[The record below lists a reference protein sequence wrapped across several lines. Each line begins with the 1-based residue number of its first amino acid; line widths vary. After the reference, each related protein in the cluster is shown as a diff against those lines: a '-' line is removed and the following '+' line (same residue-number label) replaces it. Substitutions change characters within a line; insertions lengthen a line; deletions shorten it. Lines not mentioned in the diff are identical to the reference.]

1 MKSYDCRIT
10 RVVDGDTVDAQIGLG
25 FGVWIHRR
33 VRLRGI
39 DCPECRTSDPEE
51 KVFGLLAKQALIDKL
66 VETDFTVTVKC
77 PPKNDKYGRVL
88 GELWQNDLNVNQWLI
103 DHYHAVKYH
112 PLTVSKETLK
122 KTHLENRIK
131 LQHGLRSAN
140 SQLVKPP

>member
-1 MKSYDCRIT
+1 MKSYECLVT

-51 KVFGLLAKQALIDKL
+51 KVYGFLAKQALIDKL
-66 VETDFTVTVKC
+66 VQSDFKVTIRC

-88 GELWQNDLNVNQWLI
+88 GELWQKDLNVNQWLVEN
-103 DHYHAVKYH
+103 HHAVKY
-112 PLTVSKETLK
+112 PSEE
-122 KTHLENRIK
+122 LENKHLLNRTK
-131 LQHGLRSAN
+131 LKVSN
-140 SQLVKPP
+140 YTF